1 MTEVYLTQ
9 LYNLLTSQDRSSGAN
24 SVSFAPG
31 WKVDHH
37 SIAHTSQ
44 STHKS
49 SVGSLMA
56 VEVVCGR
63 AVMVKFGFRVC
74 RQTGL
79 RNPVVDERNGAFRRA
94 RLRIEARLTGCPLNP
109 SFWWIDLGIHEAGH
123 FSSEAVTSRSTRVK
137 LA

>member
-31 WKVDHH
+31 WTVDHH

-63 AVMVKFGFRVC
+63 AGMVKFGFRGC

-94 RLRIEARLTGCPLNP
+94 RFRIEARLTGSSLNP
-109 SFWWIDLGIHEAGH
+109 RFWRIDLGKRYTKLVISQAKQ
-123 FSSEAVTSRSTRVK
+123 SR
-137 LA
+137 LDQHA